1 MGIRVEVKSNIRK
14 RVDFVNKQFAT
25 RQNRWVDATGSY
37 FRNQIALE
45 MTLSPATGKT
55 RTKENGVQH
64 TSSSVGNPPRV
75 DTGVLRSSIQYKRI
89 GQGLGLVSTN
99 IDYGED
105 LETKFKRYFM
115 GKQSKAYRNTKIF
128 GKMFAKNLG
137 LR

>member
-1 MGIRVEVKSNIRK
+1 MGIRVEIKSNIKK

-25 RQNRWVDATGSY
+25 KQNRWVDATGSY

-75 DTGVLRSSIQYKRI
+75 DTGVLRSSIQYKRVR
-89 GQGLGLVSTN
+89 QGIGLVSTN

-115 GKQSKAYRNTKIF
+115 GKQSKAYRNTLMF

>member
-14 RVDFVNKQFAT
+14 RVNAVSKMYNA

-89 GQGLGLVSTN
+89 RQGLGLVSTN
-99 IDYGED
+99 IDYAED

-128 GKMFAKNLG
+128 GKMFAKNIG

>member
-1 MGIRVEVKSNIRK
+1 MGIRVEIKSDIRK
-14 RVDFVNKQFAT
+14 RVNAVSKKYNA

-55 RTKENGVQH
+55 RTKENGVRH
-64 TSSSVGNPPRV
+64 TASSVGNPPRV
-75 DTGVLRSSIQYKRI
+75 DTGMLRSSIQYKRLR
-89 GQGLGLVSTN
+89 QGLGLVSTN
-99 IDYGED
+99 MDYAER
-105 LETKFKRYFM
+105 LETNLKRYFM

-137 LR
+137 IK

>member
-1 MGIRVEVKSNIRK
+1 MGIRVEIKSDIRK
-14 RVDFVNKQFAT
+14 RVNAVSKMYNA

-55 RTKENGVQH
+55 RIKENGIKH
-64 TSSSVGNPPRV
+64 TASSVGNPPRV
-75 DTGVLRSSIQYKRI
+75 DTGMLRSSIQYKRI
-89 GQGLGLVSTN
+89 RQGLGLVSTN
-99 IDYGED
+99 MDYAER
-105 LETKFKRYFM
+105 LETNLKRYFM

-137 LR
+137 IK